1 MGTIDQPKPTQPG
14 SPVPDQQPIQPGAT
28 TDSRL
33 NSAPSTRSNP
43 QTPEIVKEENPEAEE
58 HRGRR

>member
-14 SPVPDQQPIQPGAT
+14 SPVPDQQPMQPGAT

-33 NSAPSTRSNP
+33 NSASSTRSNP
-43 QTPEIVKEENPEAEE
+43 QTPEIVKEENPEGEE